1 MSTLDYLTL
10 LNAIAVNERQGAR
23 LFNAWAEVTA
33 DAQLA
38 ATLRFVA
45 IREEE
50 HAAAFTKRLCE
61 LGHAVNE
68 AGAYQAFDDFEG
80 LLACVRSDAPD
91 ADKVARVRRRKAGE
105 DPARDPH
112 RGFFSD
118 HRIDPDTGALLGRFI
133 AEERDS
139 TRRLEAEYERIELAA
154 APRIPEAVPE
164 HGGTDIDQLRACID
178 ALRRD
183 IAELKGARRVA

>member
-1 MSTLDYLTL
+1 MSKPTYLPL
-10 LNAIAVNERQGAR
+10 LNAIAVNECKGEA
-23 LFNAWAEVTA
+23 LLSAWA
-33 DAQLA
+33 DATPDAELA
-38 ATLRFVA
+38 AVLRFVA
-45 IREEE
+45 IREGE

-61 LGHAVNE
+61 LGHAVDE
-68 AGAYQAFDDFEG
+68 STAYQAFDDFDG

-91 ADKVARVRRRKAGE
+91 ADKVARVRQRRAGE
-105 DPARDPH
+105 DPGRDPF

-139 TRRLEAEYERIELAA
+139 GRRLDAEYDRIELTA
-154 APRIPEAVPE
+154 APRIPEAQPQPPA
-164 HGGTDIDQLRACID
+164 TDIDQLRACID

-183 IAELKGARRVA
+183 IAELKGARQVA